1 MKMSLY
7 TLKRRGSRIALV
19 TTGALLLSLTPV
31 FNEPQFAVHAE
42 EETKEDMQ
50 QQKDEAEAGQAE
62 AEANAAK
69 YQKQIDSLVKT
80 VTELD
85 AQMTDISVQIVEKK
99 QEASDLQAEI
109 DDTQKKLAAAQVS
122 EDNQYEAMK
131 KRIQYLYEEGD
142 VEYIDALLSSASF
155 EDSLNKSEYVDQ
167 ISSYDQKQLNKLVK
181 TKNDIASY
189 EKTLEKDLADV
200 ETVKADLEQ
209 KQSDLDDVIT
219 QKNDEINKYSGDVAI
234 QEAIAAEF
242 AQKAADLDDKLANL
256 AIQEAAAREA
266 ELKKQQEEQRKQ
278 QQQQIEDNNNN
289 GGNDDNGG
297 GSDDNG
303 GSSDDNGGGS
313 DDNGGGSNG
322 GSTTGTGQFIWPV
335 STGGVITDTY
345 GPRDAPTAGAS
356 TWHRGLD
363 IGCGYGDA
371 ILAADSGVVTVAE
384 WGESGGN
391 YVMIDHGN
399 GFVTMYL
406 HNSSL
411 AVSVGD
417 VVSQGQ
423 TIAYAGS
430 TGYSTGTHCHFSVFL
445 NGEYVNPQDYL

>member
-7 TLKRRGSRIALV
+7 TLKRSGSRVALV
-19 TTGALLLSLTPV
+19 TAGALLLSLTPA
-31 FNEPQFAVHAE
+31 FNTPQFAVYA
-42 EETKEDMQ
+42 EETKEDVQ

-69 YQKQIDSLVKT
+69 YQKQVDSLVKT

-85 AQMTDISVQIVEKK
+85 AQMNDISVQIVEKK
-99 QEASDLQAEI
+99 QEASDLQTEI

-219 QKNDEINKYSGDVAI
+219 QKNDEINKYSGDVAV
-234 QEAIAAEF
+234 QQAIAAEF
-242 AQKAADLDDKLANL
+242 AQKASDLDDKLANI

-266 ELKKQQEEQRKQ
+266 ELKRQQEEQKQ
-278 QQQQIEDNNNN
+278 QQQQQVEDNNNN
-289 GGNDDNGG
+289 GDNDDNGG
-297 GSDDNG
+297 GSN
-303 GSSDDNGGGS
+303 
-313 DDNGGGSNG
+313 DDNGGGSNDDNGGGSSG